1 MVNRAAPKPR
11 AAERRSYKKPPL
23 VEAVCEFQ
31 FRGAKEW
38 DWTIPGLLYK
48 EIQSEFPQKRQEKSF
63 EVTIAQK
70 EGKIEQMGGGL
81 SKMQFVRSDGSAMV
95 QVGPD
100 LLAINVLPP
109 YPNWEGFKE
118 LISRHFWIYAKI
130 AEPIGFKRIGLRYIN
145 KITFP
150 TAAIETT
157 DYFELY
163 PKLPGTVRQEHG
175 PFTMHILHVYE
186 AGRDVLNI
194 RMGHTKS
201 NGENL
206 SIVLDLDYYSFQLDK
221 VELEKGMEW
230 VSLAHDNLEAM
241 FEACIT
247 DKTRALLEE
256 G

>member
-1 MVNRAAPKPR
+1 MSQAVPKSSGVV
-11 AAERRSYKKPPL
+11 RRRYKKPPV

-31 FRGAKEW
+31 FRGATEW
-38 DWTIPGLLYK
+38 DWTIPGLIYK

-63 EVTIAQK
+63 EIAIAPK
-70 EGKIEQMGGGL
+70 EGKVERMDGGL
-81 SKMQFVRSDGSAMV
+81 SKIQFVTSDGSAMI

-100 LLAINVLPP
+100 LLAINVLAP
-109 YPNWEGFKE
+109 YPNWEAYE
-118 LISRHFWIYAKI
+118 ALISRHLGIYKKI

-150 TAAIETT
+150 ATDIETT

-175 PFTMHILHVYE
+175 PFTMRVMQQYE
-186 AGRDVLNI
+186 GGRDVLNI
-194 RMGHTKS
+194 RMHTKS

-206 SIVLDLDYYSFQLDK
+206 SIVLDLDYYLAQSEK
-221 VELEKGMEW
+221 VDLEKCTEW

-247 DKTRALLEE
+247 DKTRTLFEE
-256 G
+256 SR